1 MIRVLKKFARKFG
14 VSLERVNIHNTPI
27 LQTLGCINSRNCNL
41 VIDVGANE
49 GQFALELLN
58 NGFYGK
64 IISFE
69 PGKEAF
75 NKLNINSKS
84 FQNWFVAERA
94 AVGSTI
100 NDLVL
105 NVANNS
111 VSSSILNVTDL
122 HVQSASDSNVAYAEI
137 VKQVRLDKYIQENK
151 VSSEKIFLK
160 VDTQG
165 FEKQVLDGATGVM
178 HQIDAIQIELS
189 LNELYEGQLLW
200 HEMSKYLNS
209 ENYHLWG
216 VQLGFHDPLTY
227 QAHQFDGIFVRK

>member
-1 MIRVLKKFARKFG
+1 MKRLLKKFVRKFG

-41 VIDVGANE
+41 VLDVGANE

-58 NGFYGK
+58 NGFDKK

-69 PGKEAF
+69 PGKDAF
-75 NKLNINSKS
+75 DKLCRKSKS
-84 FQNWFVAERA
+84 FENWFVAERA
-94 AVGSTI
+94 AVGSSI

-105 NVANNS
+105 NVTKNS
-111 VSSSILNVTDL
+111 VSSSILNVTNL
-122 HVQSASDSNVAYAEI
+122 HIQTASGSNVAYAEK
-137 VKQVRLDKYIQENK
+137 VKQVRLDKYLQENE
-151 VSSEKIFLK
+151 VWSERIFLK

-165 FEKQVLDGATGVM
+165 FEKQVLDGATGVL
-178 HQIDAIQIELS
+178 HQIEAIQIELS

-200 HEMSKYLNS
+200 DEMSRYLIS
-209 ENYHLWG
+209 ENYDLWG